1 MSFDENNNDP
11 WIYYEMRMT
20 NVAAFKPVTMSSEHN
35 PPSHS
40 PHYAVDGQVKNT
52 IYGKQCAHTSNDPN
66 PWLTIDL
73 ENTFDVQ
80 YVTLF
85 NRIETLGKEGNITLT
100 DADYLKL
107 VIMYLVQ
114 SHTCTVI

>member
-1 MSFDENNNDP
+1 
-11 WIYYEMRMT
+11 MT

-73 ENTFDVQ
+73 ENTFDVH

-85 NRIETLGKEGNITLT
+85 NRIETLGKEGN
-100 DADYLKL
+100 
-107 VIMYLVQ
+107 MYFR
-114 SHTCTVI
+114 SKISFR

>member
-1 MSFDENNNDP
+1 
-11 WIYYEMRMT
+11 MT

-66 PWLTIDL
+66 P
-73 ENTFDVQ
+73 
-80 YVTLF
+80 
-85 NRIETLGKEGNITLT
+85 NRIETLGKEGNVL
-100 DADYLKL
+100 
-107 VIMYLVQ
+107 
-114 SHTCTVI
+114 